1 MPFLFEL
8 QEEELTVFFQVM
20 FIERQVPGELHSGF
34 RQGTESTSSVIYF
47 IYEVPKKKV
56 MVSYGEGI
64 VLSFVTDK

>member
-1 MPFLFEL
+1 
-8 QEEELTVFFQVM
+8 M

-34 RQGTESTSSVIYF
+34 RQGTESTSSVIYL